1 MVLEWSRGKDSWF
14 RGATFAL
21 PRCGG
26 LMNVTYRGQTYTVK
40 TEACLL
46 KLIDYLQQLDLDE
59 QLAA

>member
-1 MVLEWSRGKDSWF
+1 
-14 RGATFAL
+14 
-21 PRCGG
+21 
-26 LMNVTYRGQTYTVK
+26 MNVTYRGQTYTVK